1 VGNINVIPAF
11 NSKGRDPRNYPFTVI
26 TLNLDENGNGDGTYT
41 RQAQLRFNKKH
52 QLEIED
58 YVVEPA
64 RVVKVHMEE
73 ISK

>member
-1 VGNINVIPAF
+1 VIA
-11 NSKGRDPRNYPFTVI
+11 
-26 TLNLDENGNGDGTYT
+26 LNLDENGNGDGTYT